1 MAIVVPIVSTFN
13 DKGIKNANKQIGGF
27 DKTVKTLGKSFA
39 GVFAAQKIVTFFASS
54 VKGALA
60 DQKAQVQLANSIRNT
75 TNATNQQIRELE
87 NYIQAT
93 SFATGVSD
101 EQLRPAIN
109 RLVLATGDLSEAQ
122 KLSSLAMD
130 ISAGTGRDLESVTTA
145 LAKAAGGQYTSLQRL
160 GVGLSKSVLETK
172 DLDKITGVLADK
184 FQGQAAAAAGT
195 LQGKMEILKVRVEE
209 AKEEIGFGLITA
221 VNLFSDP
228 GGAADEFGSAITTAG
243 EDIAGFAVGVA
254 DVTKEIYDMTNSF
267 IVAAKAAGYLP
278 ESFNLQKL
286 IAAIP
291 VIGGLVGGYGLLRDR
306 GKEIIETNKQNALTT
321 ELSGERYQQLAKSL
335 GFVIPKE
342 EEFADAVDKATKKVK
357 GLSDAQKALINSNIK
372 LQESVV
378 NNLQESLSG
387 AESSLD
393 SIKSKFEDLRD
404 TIGGSVTDVI
414 DFGAAIESESF
425 LQTITNQ
432 ANNAK
437 TFAEKVK
444 QLIQLGLSE
453 RGIREILDTG
463 FEAGSLIAD
472 QLIAGG
478 ATIVS
483 QVNTLLDSVNAVAT
497 TVGELGAKTFYQQGV
512 DQGEALVAGIK
523 SALESAKTE
532 LDRLRE
538 SLTGTTT
545 TGAGGGAPGTT
556 PSGTGA
562 KTVVVKPGD
571 TLGKIAAA
579 NNISLKSILDAN
591 AKFTTDPKYKGGSTI
606 FSGTTVKIP
615 KFAKGGIVNSPTIGM
630 IGEAGPEA
638 IVPLSGSNAG
648 IGATYNIVVNAGIGT
663 SGSQVGREIVDAI
676 KKFEKTSGPVFAS
689 A

>member
-75 TNATNQQIRELE
+75 TNATNQQIKELE
-87 NYIQAT
+87 NYIKAT

-109 RLVLATGDLSEAQ
+109 RLVLATGDLSQAQ

-221 VNLFSDP
+221 MGLFSDP
-228 GGAADEFGSAITTAG
+228 GGAAEDFGSAITTAG
-243 EDIAGFAVGVA
+243 EDIASFTVGVA
-254 DVTKEIYDMTNSF
+254 DLTKDIYDMVNSF
-267 IVAAKAAGYLP
+267 IAAAKAAGYLP
-278 ESFNLQKL
+278 ESFNLRQL

-291 VIGGLVGGYGLLRDR
+291 VIGGLAGGYEFLRDR
-306 GKEIIETNKQNALTT
+306 GREVIKTNEQNALTT
-321 ELSGERYQQLAKSL
+321 QLSGERYQQLAKSL

-342 EEFADAVDKATKKVK
+342 EQFADVVDKATKKVK

-378 NNLQESLSG
+378 NNLQESLSN
-387 AESSLD
+387 AESSLEAV
-393 SIKSKFEDLRD
+393 KNKFDDLRD
-404 TIGGSVTDVI
+404 TISGSVTDII
-414 DFGAAIESESF
+414 DFGKAVETENF
-425 LQTITNQ
+425 LQAITTQ
-432 ANNAK
+432 AENAT
-437 TFAEKVK
+437 TFADKVK

-453 RGIREILDTG
+453 RGIRELLDSG

-478 ATIVS
+478 TTIVQ
-483 QVNTLLDSVNAVAT
+483 QVNTLLDSVNSVAT
-497 TVGELGAKTFYQQGV
+497 TVGELGAQTFYQQGMS
-512 DQGEALVAGIK
+512 QGEALVAGIK
-523 SALESAKTE
+523 FSLESAKNE
-532 LDRLRE
+532 LDRLRA
-538 SLTGTTT
+538 SLTGPVTSQTTSK
-545 TGAGGGAPGTT
+545 
-556 PSGTGA
+556 PSSS
-562 KTVVVKPGD
+562 PNRPE
-571 TLGKIAAA
+571 KI
-579 NNISLKSILDAN
+579 
-591 AKFTTDPKYKGGSTI
+591 
-606 FSGTTVKIP
+606 TTVIP
-615 KFAKGGIVNSPTIGM
+615 PDTSGFGLNRFSRLSKGGIVLGQKTVT

-638 IVPLSGSNAG
+638 VIPLTGQNSGFM
-648 IGATYNIVVNAGIGT
+648 GATYNIVVNAGIGT

>member
-13 DKGIKNANKQIGGF
+13 DKGIKNANRQIGGF

-130 ISAGTGRDLESVTTA
+130 ISSGTGRDLESVTTA

-243 EDIAGFAVGVA
+243 EDLAGFVVGVA

-414 DFGAAIESESF
+414 DFGTAIESESF

-545 TGAGGGAPGTT
+545 SGAGGGAPGTT